1 MFVGQFSPKIQKIVN
16 VHSNNENTLTKKKK
30 QKKKNLKIE
39 SGQIKKLKEKL
50 KIYRS
55 FLI

>member
-1 MFVGQFSPKIQKIVN
+1 MFIPITKI
-16 VHSNNENTLTKKKK
+16 HLLKKKK